1 MHVEQ
6 LQILGIQEKVNTTRF
21 TESLVKCLPELHI
34 ETIDNKT
41 KLVFK
46 RKVKQ
51 LIGEHVKCPDHFLF
65 TIYLDTRIITVSL
78 PYHYSN

>member
-1 MHVEQ
+1 MYVEQ
-6 LQILGIQEKVNTTRF
+6 SQILGTQEKVNATRF
-21 TESLVKCLPELHI
+21 TERLVKCLPELHI

-41 KLVFK
+41 RLVFK

-51 LIGEHVKCPDHFLF
+51 LIGEPVKCPDDFLL
-65 TIYLDTRIITVSL
+65 TIYLDTKIINVSL